1 MSLSICTT
9 SKSPSSHYTY
19 IYISYLMYSTSQY
32 LMWKIYKNLISSPR
46 FQVGWAWLQRMEWG
60 LHAGGSGQKRFHQTL
75 FGVSACVTLERSAL
89 HKPTCL
95 NQSLNLIELYRIQG
109 EYPLE
114 PASLCEDLGAWLVQI
129 MPTIHGTFVQHLDAG
144 SCWYSCST
152 EYNISVICAMS
163 VFIVLLCTL
172 VPVKRIYHLSILAY
186 LLQVA
191 GDEHAGCIRSW
202 WPWCL

>member
-9 SKSPSSHYTY
+9 SNSPSSHYTY
-19 IYISYLMYSTSQY
+19 IYISYLMYSISQ
-32 LMWKIYKNLISSPR
+32 KIDVKHLISSPR

-95 NQSLNLIELYRIQG
+95 NLIELYRMQG

-144 SCWYSCST
+144 SCWYCCST
-152 EYNISVICAMS
+152 EYNSVICAMS
-163 VFIVLLCTL
+163 IFVALLCKL
-172 VPVKRIYHLSILAY
+172 APVKSIYHLSILAY
-186 LLQVA
+186 LLQGA

-202 WPWCL
+202 WP